1 MRMVRPRWHIVARM
15 AYSNLAGK
23 LPHRIPVTASS
34 RDEFHLAQAAHGHI
48 GDLLP
53 GRRHAD
59 IISAI
64 WFGALMCRPESGVG
78 LVVRTATWRSYRSS
92 SHSSF
97 PGSTPPLPVSSPGVA
112 LLPSG
117 DRVTADT
124 ERRSHRCQRSRGRLA
139 IHGLLTDPDDQSS
152 VVSPPT
158 PGWPD
163 PGRTRM
169 TIRTSSVPRQGRQCA
184 GVVHLRSENVK
195 MSRCTHSGFLAV
207 ARALRSRAL
216 GCWV

>member
-1 MRMVRPRWHIVARM
+1 MQMVRLRWHIVARM

-97 PGSTPPLPVSSPGVA
+97 PGSTPPLRVSSPGVA

-169 TIRTSSVPRQGRQCA
+169 TIRTSSVSPARQAMRWCRPLAQRKRQDEP
-184 GVVHLRSENVK
+184 VHPQRF
-195 MSRCTHSGFLAV
+195 SG
-207 ARALRSRAL
+207 S
-216 GCWV
+216 G